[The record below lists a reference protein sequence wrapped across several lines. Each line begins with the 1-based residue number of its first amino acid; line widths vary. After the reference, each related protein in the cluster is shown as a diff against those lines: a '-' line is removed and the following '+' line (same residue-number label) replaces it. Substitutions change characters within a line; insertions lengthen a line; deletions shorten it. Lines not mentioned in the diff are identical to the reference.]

1 MASSPPRRFA
11 RRAPSKVNPDRF
23 VDIRV
28 TDMTA
33 GDALWWDRKFGPH
46 HARDRKR
53 ADRFWA
59 WSVLLPMCHLVQL
72 AKRRFCRPL
81 VIWTRAD
88 NRRFVRA
95 GMSILIDDY
104 PHLDITDP
112 SQSNFLWFIS
122 AGDSAVLTKELE
134 VSDPPSLGR
143 VLLDCAVVLS
153 ENSGFGGR
161 IGLHAARQGGQ
172 RLLDFYVKCGL
183 ANLSQGTDLPP
194 LVTRKNDG
202 RFFYAGVSAAARLA
216 ALLDPD
222 R

>member
-1 MASSPPRRFA
+1 MASDLPRRFA

-23 VDIRV
+23 VDIRI
-28 TDMTA
+28 TDMNA
-33 GDALWWDRKFGPH
+33 GDALWWDRKFGPS
-46 HARDRKR
+46 HAQDRRR

-72 AKRRFCRPL
+72 AKRRYCRPL

-104 PHLDITDP
+104 PHLDIADP
-112 SQSNFLWFIS
+112 SQSDFVWFIS
-122 AGDSAVLTKELE
+122 AGDSGVLTKELG

-143 VLLDCAVVLS
+143 VLLDCAVVVS
-153 ENSGFGGR
+153 ENAGFGGR
-161 IGLHAARQGGQ
+161 IGLHAAPQGGQ

-183 ANLSQGTDLPP
+183 TNLPKAAGLPP
-194 LVTRKNDG
+194 AVTRRNDG
-202 RFFYAGVSAAARLA
+202 RFFFAGAAAAAGLA
-216 ALLDPD
+216 ALLDAD